1 MPPLNPGDTEGA
13 EVELNRRNFLPIMQI
28 RLAKP
33 ALALTALMLGAS
45 LALACSSNNNGNDK
59 NVPTNAATKA
69 VSVTSAAGAAP
80 VSAASNATL
89 AASSPVASGTG
100 AGAALAA
107 CPPSGSAT
115 SLTGAGS
122 TFDNPLFSKLFD
134 TYNQQ
139 CKIQVNYQSMGSG
152 AGIEQLTQKT
162 VQFGATDAPMT
173 DDQIKAAG
181 GDVLHIPVTIG
192 AVPLGYN
199 LPGIKSGVKMS
210 GDIVSKIFLGT
221 IKKWNDPPLTALNP
235 NMKLPDLDISVVHR
249 SDGSGTSF
257 IFTSYLSA
265 VSPDWRSK
273 VGAGTSVNW
282 PTGAG
287 GKGSEGVAALVKQTP
302 GGIGYFE
309 LAYAAQNNISAA
321 TLQNK
326 AGKFVAPTP
335 AGASAAA
342 AGAITN
348 LPPDLRSVFVNAPGD
363 QSYPISGFSWV
374 VINQSQSDPKVA
386 ASLVY
391 LLSWLTT
398 TGQQSA
404 ESLSYAP
411 LPAQLQQIDQQQLK
425 QVTAGGKPVIGQ

>member
-1 MPPLNPGDTEGA
+1 
-13 EVELNRRNFLPIMQI
+13 V
-28 RLAKP
+28 
-33 ALALTALMLGAS
+33 LGAS
-45 LALACSSNNNGNDK
+45 LGLACSSNNNGNNQ
-59 NVPTNAATKA
+59 NVPTTAATKA
-69 VSVTSAAGAAP
+69 ASVASAAGTLP
-80 VSAASNATL
+80 TIAASSPTR
-89 AASSPVASGTG
+89 AASSPVAAGTG
-100 AGAALAA
+100 AAAALPA

-122 TFDNPLFSKLFD
+122 TFDNPLFNKLFD

-139 CKIQVNYQSMGSG
+139 CKIQVNYQSVGSG

-192 AVPLGYN
+192 AVPVGYN
-199 LPGIKSGVKMS
+199 VPGLKSGVKMS
-210 GDIVSKIFLGT
+210 GDVVSKIFLGT
-221 IKKWNDPPLTALNP
+221 IKKWNDPALTALNP
-235 NMKLPDLDISVVHR
+235 DLKLPSLDISVVHR

-265 VSPDWRSK
+265 VSPDWQAK

-302 GGIGYFE
+302 GSIGYFE
-309 LAYAAQNNISAA
+309 LAYAAQNNISTA
-321 TLQNK
+321 TVQNK
-326 AGKFVAPTP
+326 AGKFVDPTP

-342 AGAITN
+342 EGAIAN
-348 LPPDLRSVFVNAPGD
+348 LPPDLRAVFVNAPGD

-374 VINQSQSDPKVA
+374 VINQSQSDPKIA

-391 LLSWLTT
+391 LLSWVTT
-398 TGQQSA
+398 TGQQNA

-411 LPAQLQQIDQQQLK
+411 LPAQLQQIDQQQLQK
-425 QVTAGGKPVIGQ
+425 VTAGGKPVIGQ

>member
-1 MPPLNPGDTEGA
+1 
-13 EVELNRRNFLPIMQI
+13 V
-28 RLAKP
+28 
-33 ALALTALMLGAS
+33 LGAS
-45 LALACSSNNNGNDK
+45 LGLACSSNNNGNNQ
-59 NVPTNAATKA
+59 NVPTTAATKA
-69 VSVTSAAGAAP
+69 ASVASAAGTLP
-80 VSAASNATL
+80 TIAASSPTR
-89 AASSPVASGTG
+89 AASSPVAAGTG
-100 AGAALAA
+100 AAAALPA

-122 TFDNPLFSKLFD
+122 TFDNPLFNKLFD

-139 CKIQVNYQSMGSG
+139 CKIQVNYQSVGSG

-192 AVPLGYN
+192 AVPVGYN
-199 LPGIKSGVKMS
+199 VPGLKSGVKMS
-210 GDIVSKIFLGT
+210 GDVVSKIFLGT
-221 IKKWNDPPLTALNP
+221 IKKWNDPALTALNP
-235 NMKLPDLDISVVHR
+235 DLKLPSLDISVVHR

-265 VSPDWRSK
+265 VSPDWQAK

-302 GGIGYFE
+302 GSIGYFE
-309 LAYAAQNNISAA
+309 LAYAAQNNISTA
-321 TLQNK
+321 TVQNK
-326 AGKFVAPTP
+326 AGKFVDPTP

-342 AGAITN
+342 EGAIAN
-348 LPPDLRSVFVNAPGD
+348 LPPDLRAVFVNAPGD

-391 LLSWLTT
+391 LLSWVTT
-398 TGQQSA
+398 TGQQNA

-411 LPAQLQQIDQQQLK
+411 LPAQLQQIDQQQLQK
-425 QVTAGGKPVIGQ
+425 VTAGGKPVIGQ